1 MLMIFNEPLSAPPQ
15 LIVDLTQERDYLQEQ
30 QPPSPLKSS
39 SAESTPSPTS
49 SLSSEDKQHLAV
61 ELADTKA
68 RLRRVRQE
76 LCVLQSPPGCFS
88 CFCVLCHKHASSTF
102 SSLPL
107 AQQTRELR
115 LGPGAGRTLL
125 CARSLFEGGL
135 VPSSRACAWR
145 GPRGLLGS
153 RQSEQYRRASGAACR
168 PPSGQRGAR
177 RPTLVRFLGQ
187 REGVSHPSGEPVLF
201 PAAGDVTVLVIS
213 GAACPAVEQCSTPG
227 PQTETWRL
235 VGVV

>member
-125 CARSLFEGGL
+125 CAQSLK
-135 VPSSRACAWR
+135 V
-145 GPRGLLGS
+145 
-153 RQSEQYRRASGAACR
+153 
-168 PPSGQRGAR
+168 
-177 RPTLVRFLGQ
+177 
-187 REGVSHPSGEPVLF
+187 
-201 PAAGDVTVLVIS
+201 D
-213 GAACPAVEQCSTPG
+213 
-227 PQTETWRL
+227 
-235 VGVV
+235 

>member
-88 CFCVLCHKHASSTF
+88 CFCVVRHKHASSTF

-125 CARSLFEGGL
+125 CARSLSEG
-135 VPSSRACAWR
+135 PSSRACAWR

-153 RQSEQYRRASGAACR
+153 RQSEQYRRAAGAACC

-177 RPTLVRFLGQ
+177 RPTLVRFLGR

-201 PAAGDVTVLVIS
+201 PAAGMSLCWS
-213 GAACPAVEQCSTPG
+213 SRELPARPWSSAAPRG
-227 PQTETWRL
+227 PRRRL
-235 VGVV
+235 GVWWV

>member
-88 CFCVLCHKHASSTF
+88 CFCKKAATTVHGRKRRSISSFPETASRQVCLRLHVT
-102 SSLPL
+102 LPL
-107 AQQTRELR
+107 PQM
-115 LGPGAGRTLL
+115 
-125 CARSLFEGGL
+125 F
-135 VPSSRACAWR
+135 VPS
-145 GPRGLLGS
+145 
-153 RQSEQYRRASGAACR
+153 
-168 PPSGQRGAR
+168 
-177 RPTLVRFLGQ
+177 T
-187 REGVSHPSGEPVLF
+187 VS
-201 PAAGDVTVLVIS
+201 
-213 GAACPAVEQCSTPG
+213 
-227 PQTETWRL
+227 
-235 VGVV
+235 